1 MNIVNKMNK
10 ILSKLKIIILNI
22 IFWMIFLFMLS
33 YCTDLAKYFLPPY
46 NYFTFPLTVL
56 FTVPSSILIFY
67 LLLYAHSYIKYVIGF
82 LFNNYVYVN
91 LFALFHRST
100 KSFKLH
106 KSIGIEDHYWDRVV
120 KKENNK

>member
-106 KSIGIEDHYWDRVV
+106 KRIGIEDHYWDRVV
-120 KKENNK
+120 KKEMNK